1 MPAQDSMRVWS
12 IEVVKLDGGK
22 LSIFVT
28 PGVAR
33 PMPLLTRAMALKTRV
48 YDIDDAVYCYAD
60 FDASAGLLRALA
72 RQFCK
77 GATPEYRKAAL
88 RYQAF

>member
-1 MPAQDSMRVWS
+1 MRVWS
-12 IEVVKLDGGK
+12 LEVVKLDSGK
-22 LSIFVT
+22 LSVFVT

-33 PMPLLTRAMALKTRV
+33 PVLLLTGAMALKTRI
-48 YDIDDAVYCYAD
+48 YDPDDAVYCYAD
-60 FDASAGLLRALA
+60 FDASRGLLHALA

-77 GATPEYRKAAL
+77 GANPDCRKAAL